1 MTVVTLSDDQ
11 ARMIGAATS
20 PIVLVDPNGRELG
33 RVSPTFCDSP
43 GPDASE
49 EEIVADIKRRMA
61 THDGSFRLF
70 SDLVKE
76 LRERFP
82 E

>member
-1 MTVVTLSDDQ
+1 MTVVTLSDEQ
-11 ARMIGAATS
+11 ARMIDAATS
-20 PIVLVDPNGRELG
+20 PIVLVDPRGRELG
-33 RVSPTFCDSP
+33 KVAPTLCDSP

-61 THDGSFRLF
+61 THDGTFRLY
-70 SDLVKE
+70 SDLLKE

>member
-1 MTVVTLSDDQ
+1 MTIVALNDEQTRLIDE
-11 ARMIGAATS
+11 ATS
-20 PIVLVDPNGRELG
+20 PDVLVNSQGREVG
-33 RVSPTFCDSP
+33 KVSPTPTNLLD
-43 GPDASE
+43 PDASE

-61 THDGSFRLF
+61 THDGTFRLS
-70 SDLVKE
+70 SDVLRE